1 MSAPDPLQPPR
12 TPQSTGFRRLF
23 VLLAACVLLLVAAVV
38 TRDRFAPAPEA
49 PSPTTKD
56 PLAGVDDPVT
66 RSLRM
71 TEPDSTEIKQRWVE
85 EIPNLDVSM
94 LDPTQR
100 ETFVRFANA
109 EQCTCGCGFTL
120 AACRAY
126 DATCDASG
134 PRVEALRDSVAKG
147 LVKLRK
153 GLRERPSATR

>member
-1 MSAPDPLQPPR
+1 MSEPDPLQPPR

-38 TRDRFAPAPEA
+38 TRDRFRPVPPAPPE
-49 PSPTTKD
+49 D
-56 PLAGVDDPVT
+56 PLAGVDDPIT

-71 TEPDSTEIKQRWVE
+71 TDVDSTAIKQRWVE

-94 LDPTQR
+94 LDPTQL

>member
-1 MSAPDPLQPPR
+1 MSTRDPLEPPR

-38 TRDRFAPAPEA
+38 TRDRFRPVPPAPPE
-49 PSPTTKD
+49 D
-56 PLAGVDDPVT
+56 PLVGVDDPIT

-71 TEPDSTEIKQRWVE
+71 TDVDSTAIKQRWVE

-94 LDPTQR
+94 LDPTQL

>member
-1 MSAPDPLQPPR
+1 MSTRDPLEPPR

-38 TRDRFAPAPEA
+38 TRDRFRPVPPAPPE
-49 PSPTTKD
+49 D

-71 TEPDSTEIKQRWVE
+71 TDVDSTAIKQRWVE

-94 LDPTQR
+94 LDPTQL

-153 GLRERPSATR
+153 GLRERPSTTR

>member
-23 VLLAACVLLLVAAVV
+23 VLLAACVVLLVAAVV
-38 TRDRFAPAPEA
+38 TRDRFRPVPPAPPE
-49 PSPTTKD
+49 D

-71 TEPDSTEIKQRWVE
+71 AEPDSTAIKQRWVE

-94 LDPTQR
+94 LDPTQL

>member
-1 MSAPDPLQPPR
+1 MSTRDPLEPPR

-38 TRDRFAPAPEA
+38 TRDRFRPVPPAPPE
-49 PSPTTKD
+49 D
-56 PLAGVDDPVT
+56 PLAGVDDPIT

-71 TEPDSTEIKQRWVE
+71 TDVDSTTIKQRWVE

-94 LDPTQR
+94 LDPTQL

-153 GLRERPSATR
+153 GLRERPSTTR

>member
-1 MSAPDPLQPPR
+1 MSSPDPLTPRPPR

-23 VLLAACVLLLVAAVV
+23 VLLAACVLLLAAAVV
-38 TRDRFAPAPEA
+38 TRDRFRPVPPAPPE
-49 PSPTTKD
+49 D
-56 PLAGVDDPVT
+56 PLAGVDDPIT

-71 TEPDSTEIKQRWVE
+71 AEPDSTAIKQRWVE

-94 LDPTQR
+94 LDPTQL

-153 GLRERPSATR
+153 GLRERPAAER